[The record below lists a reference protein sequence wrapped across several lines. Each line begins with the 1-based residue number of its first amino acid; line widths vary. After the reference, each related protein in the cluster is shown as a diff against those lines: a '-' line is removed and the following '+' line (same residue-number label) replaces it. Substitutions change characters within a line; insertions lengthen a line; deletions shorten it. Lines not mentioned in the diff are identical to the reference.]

1 MVILKNIDLFPKSIV
16 KAVRYI
22 KQDADKDQLEE
33 IKKLIEDAIKIRV
46 KKANLVK
53 EERNDL

>member
-1 MVILKNIDLFPKSIV
+1 VVVILKNIDFFPKSIV

-33 IKKLIEDAIKIRV
+33 IKKLIDEAFKIRL
-46 KKANLVK
+46 K
-53 EERNDL
+53 RS